1 MGSRER
7 TRGLARAD
15 GQLGSG
21 EMHMD
26 FPGFSGSFFQTLE
39 TKAA

>member
-1 MGSRER
+1 MGGRER
-7 TRGLARAD
+7 TRDLARAD

-26 FPGFSGSFFQTLE
+26 FSGFPSSFF
-39 TKAA
+39 